1 MDLIN
6 TCAQLAPALYEILSL
21 KNVIQNRNSQMMSK
35 QMRRSFFSNIIIFF
49 KEANSIKSVNRIS
62 CGFTESFFKKED

>member
-1 MDLIN
+1 
-6 TCAQLAPALYEILSL
+6 
-21 KNVIQNRNSQMMSK
+21 MMSK